1 MSSRMSAVDAT
12 AVSRRRF
19 LGAAGLAVFG
29 ARALGA
35 QQPQA
40 QPQGENQGAANVPMD
55 EGAYRSVQR
64 PPKPNA
70 KPLLTQQERDDLEHR
85 IHCQCGCTL
94 DVFTCRTTDFSC
106 QVSPAMHADIMG
118 LVAGGYSAQEIID
131 AFTASYGERVLM
143 APKREGFNLLGYFLP
158 SVVLLTAG
166 AAVAVLLRRW
176 RRVAAVQAAARPVV
190 VAPADA
196 SADELARI
204 EAAVREDA

>member
-1 MSSRMSAVDAT
+1 MRTIDAT
-12 AVSRRRF
+12 VVSRRRF
-19 LGAAGLAVFG
+19 LGAAGLAVLG
-29 ARALGA
+29 ARGLGA
-35 QQPQA
+35 QQPQTQA
-40 QPQGENQGAANVPMD
+40 QAQGENQGAANVPMD
-55 EGAYRSVQR
+55 QGAYRSVQR

-106 QVSPAMHADIMG
+106 QVSPAMHADIMA
-118 LVAGGYSAQEIID
+118 LVAGGYSAQEIVD

-158 SVVLLTAG
+158 SAVLLTAG

-176 RRVAAVQAAARPVV
+176 RRVAAVQ
-190 VAPADA
+190 VAGQPTTADAPTDA

-204 EAAVREDA
+204 EAAVREDR